1 MSKGTFSRLRSP
13 LLLAFALALS
23 SCTTGAYQDT
33 PGFGAGYADGC
44 ASAARGAVPRRDA
57 GLYADDP
64 DYRAGWQS
72 GRLACATPD
81 NEGLGQ
87 GLGPG
92 R

>member
-1 MSKGTFSRLRSP
+1 MRR
-13 LLLAFALALS
+13 ALVLVAALS
-23 SCTTGAYQDT
+23 LSGCATGGNPDT

-44 ASAARGAVPRRDA
+44 ASAARGAVPQRDA

-72 GRLACATPD
+72 GRVACATPD

-87 GLGPG
+87 GGLGPG